1 MAHVVTSDLSEGERD
16 LDDMKTDVAEE
27 SDFIGL
33 QSFYSSADK

>member
-1 MAHVVTSDLSEGERD
+1 MAQVATSDLSEGERD
-16 LDDMKTDVAEE
+16 IDDMRADLAEE